1 MRVPD
6 HAVLKSVTRLNLQ
19 RHINWSSIDG
29 IGIDPKDNAE
39 DGDEG
44 LDQDTAR
51 RLQTC
56 TQLLKYLPALRYLTL
71 EISSMNLLIAPEDD
85 NVWQR
90 KPAEIIRR
98 KYPVEA
104 LLRCESLRSFTC
116 ICTNTVPFILQGM
129 VMASEEAFWEP
140 LIT

>member
-29 IGIDPKDNAE
+29 IGIDPKDDAE

-98 KYPVEA
+98 NIQSKHCFVANLCA
-104 LLRCESLRSFTC
+104 LS
-116 ICTNTVPFILQGM
+116 P
-129 VMASEEAFWEP
+129 ASVLTQCLSYSRAWSWR
-140 LIT
+140 LKKLSGSH